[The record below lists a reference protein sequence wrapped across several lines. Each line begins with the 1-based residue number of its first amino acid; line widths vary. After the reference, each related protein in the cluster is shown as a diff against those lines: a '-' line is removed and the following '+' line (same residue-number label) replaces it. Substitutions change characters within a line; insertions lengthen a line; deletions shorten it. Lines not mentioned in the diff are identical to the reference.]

1 MLAQSRNAAMGEMIS
16 MIAHQWRQPITTI
29 SMDANNIIA
38 DIELNEFDENVIKDI
53 AHNIGEQTQF
63 LSKTIDDFRNF
74 FKEDKEVEE
83 FKVSDLINEL
93 DTILLASI
101 KNNNIT
107 YKVEYEQNLSMKTHK
122 RELLQVLLNL
132 VKNAKEAL
140 IENKNNDKIIKL
152 FFKEEDENIQI
163 IVQDNAGGIKEE
175 NLDKI
180 FKAYFTTKKEMNGTG
195 LGLYMSKMI
204 IEKNLKGTIVVTNEK
219 DGAQFIITIKKNLI
233 L

>member
-1 MLAQSRNAAMGEMIS
+1 
-16 MIAHQWRQPITTI
+16 
-29 SMDANNIIA
+29 
-38 DIELNEFDENVIKDI
+38 
-53 AHNIGEQTQF
+53 
-63 LSKTIDDFRNF
+63 
-74 FKEDKEVEE
+74 
-83 FKVSDLINEL
+83 
-93 DTILLASI
+93 
-101 KNNNIT
+101 
-107 YKVEYEQNLSMKTHK
+107 MKTHK